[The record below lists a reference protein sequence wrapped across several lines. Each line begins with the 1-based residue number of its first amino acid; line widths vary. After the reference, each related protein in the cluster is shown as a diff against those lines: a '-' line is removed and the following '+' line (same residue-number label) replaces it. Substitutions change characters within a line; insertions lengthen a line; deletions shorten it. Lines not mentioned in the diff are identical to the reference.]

1 MRMGYDLVLEQ
12 QQKLI
17 MTPELRLAL
26 KILQLPTIELED
38 LVKQELE
45 TNPVL
50 DLIEDTSE
58 EKTEDND
65 VNDQEKKK
73 LLEEIDWKEYFQY
86 QGKSYCLEN
95 TGIDESQETS
105 YENFICY
112 SDTLKDHLLFQLR
125 ALKLSKCERA
135 IGEYIIES
143 LDDNG
148 YLSSSIEQI
157 SEVLSLDK
165 KKVEKVL
172 KIIQTFEPL
181 GVGAQ
186 NLIDCLLIQVNAL
199 GLADNNLVTIIKDHL
214 DDIAANR
221 LQNIAKRLSISVLD
235 VQDYSD
241 IIKGLE
247 PKPGRS
253 FFCGTENRYIIPD
266 VFVDKIDGEYIIT
279 INDSYG
285 SKLMVN
291 KYYRSII
298 NNADKSSDTM
308 SFINDKLSS
317 AMWLIKSLE
326 QRKNTL
332 YKVVKAI
339 IDYQIDFFEKGGR
352 YLKTMTLKDIAD
364 EVQVHESTVSRA
376 ISGKYAQTPRGIFE
390 IKYFFK
396 SGVGSQSGE
405 DISSESIKKMIKSII
420 DEEDTTKP
428 ISDQAI
434 AEILAQKGIKISR
447 RTVAKYRDEIGIP
460 SSSRRKRY

>member
-1 MRMGYDLVLEQ
+1 MRMGYDLILEQ

-26 KILQLPTIELED
+26 KILQLPTIELEE

-50 DLIEDTSE
+50 DVIEDNQE
-58 EKTEDND
+58 EKAENPDKD
-65 VNDQEKKK
+65 RKEEKSTI
-73 LLEEIDWKEYFQY
+73 EEIDWKEYFQY

-95 TGIDESQETS
+95 TGIDDSQEMN
-105 YENFICY
+105 YDNLICY
-112 SDTLKDHLLFQLR
+112 SDTLKDHLLFQLNT
-125 ALKLSKCERA
+125 LKLGKCDRI

-148 YLSSSIEQI
+148 YLCTTIDQI
-157 SEVLSLDK
+157 SSVLSASK
-165 KKVEKVL
+165 ERVEKVL
-172 KIIQTFEPL
+172 RIIQTFEPI
-181 GVGAQ
+181 GVGAL
-186 NLIDCLLIQVNAL
+186 NLMDCLLIQIHAL
-199 GLADNNLVTIIKDHL
+199 GIADENLEIIIKDHL
-214 DDIAANR
+214 DDIAGNR
-221 LQNIAKRLSISVLD
+221 LQNIAKKLSITVAE

-241 IIKGLE
+241 IIKSLE

-253 FFCGTENRYIIPD
+253 FFCGTECRYVIPD
-266 VFVDKIDGEYIIT
+266 VFVEKIENEYIIT
-279 INDSYG
+279 INDNYS
-285 SKLMVN
+285 SRLMVN
-291 KYYRSII
+291 QYYKSII
-298 NNADKSSDTM
+298 NTEDKSSEAL

-317 AMWLIKSLE
+317 ALWLIKSLE

-332 YKVVKAI
+332 YRVVKAI
-339 IDYQIDFFEKGGR
+339 IDYQRDFFEKGDS
-352 YLKTMTLKDIAD
+352 YLKTMTLKNIAD

-376 ISGKYAQTPRGIFE
+376 ISGKYAQTPRGIFV

-396 SGVGSQSGE
+396 SGVGNEEGE
-405 DISSESIKKMIKSII
+405 DISSESIKKMMRSII
-420 DEEDTTKP
+420 DKEDTSKP

-434 AEILAQKGIKISR
+434 ADLLAEKGIKISR

>member
-1 MRMGYDLVLEQ
+1 MRMGYDLILEQ

-26 KILQLPTIELED
+26 KILQLPTIELEE

-50 DLIEDTSE
+50 DVIEDNQE
-58 EKTEDND
+58 EKAENPDKD
-65 VNDQEKKK
+65 RDEEKSTI
-73 LLEEIDWKEYFQY
+73 EEIDWKEYFQY

-95 TGIDESQETS
+95 TGIDDSQEMN
-105 YENFICY
+105 YDNLICY
-112 SDTLKDHLLFQLR
+112 SDTLKDHLLFQLNT
-125 ALKLSKCERA
+125 LKLGKCDRI

-148 YLSSSIEQI
+148 YLCTTIDQI
-157 SEVLSLDK
+157 SSVLSASK
-165 KKVEKVL
+165 ERVEKVL
-172 KIIQTFEPL
+172 RIIQTFEPI
-181 GVGAQ
+181 GVGAL
-186 NLIDCLLIQVNAL
+186 NLMDCLLIQIHAL
-199 GLADNNLVTIIKDHL
+199 GIADENLESIIKDHL
-214 DDIAANR
+214 DDIAGNR
-221 LQNIAKRLSISVLD
+221 LQNIAKKLSITVAE
-235 VQDYSD
+235 VQEYSD
-241 IIKGLE
+241 IIKSLE

-253 FFCGTENRYIIPD
+253 FFCGTECRYVIPD
-266 VFVDKIDGEYIIT
+266 VFVEKIENEYIIT
-279 INDSYG
+279 INDNYS
-285 SKLMVN
+285 SRLMVN
-291 KYYRSII
+291 QYYKSII
-298 NNADKSSDTM
+298 NTEDKSSEAL

-317 AMWLIKSLE
+317 ALWLIKSLE

-332 YKVVKAI
+332 YRVVKAI
-339 IDYQIDFFEKGGR
+339 IDYQRDFFEKGDS
-352 YLKTMTLKDIAD
+352 YLKTMTLRNIAD

-396 SGVGSQSGE
+396 SGVGNEEGE
-405 DISSESIKKMIKSII
+405 DISSESIKKMMRSII
-420 DEEDTTKP
+420 DKEDTSKP

-434 AEILAQKGIKISR
+434 ADLLAEKGIKISR

>member
-1 MRMGYDLVLEQ
+1 MRMGYDLILEQ

-26 KILQLPTIELED
+26 KILQLPTIELEE

-50 DLIEDTSE
+50 DVIEDNQE
-58 EKTEDND
+58 EKAENPDKD
-65 VNDQEKKK
+65 RDEEKSTI
-73 LLEEIDWKEYFQY
+73 EEIDWKEYFQY

-95 TGIDESQETS
+95 TGIDDSQEMN
-105 YENFICY
+105 YDNLICY
-112 SDTLKDHLLFQLR
+112 SDTLKDHLLFQLNT
-125 ALKLSKCERA
+125 LKLGKCDRI

-148 YLSSSIEQI
+148 YLCTTIDQI
-157 SEVLSLDK
+157 SSVLSASK
-165 KKVEKVL
+165 ERVEKVL
-172 KIIQTFEPL
+172 RIIQTFEPI
-181 GVGAQ
+181 GVGAL
-186 NLIDCLLIQVNAL
+186 NLMDCLLIQIHAL
-199 GLADNNLVTIIKDHL
+199 GIADENLESIIKDHL
-214 DDIAANR
+214 DDIAGNR
-221 LQNIAKRLSISVLD
+221 LQNIAKKLSITVAE
-235 VQDYSD
+235 VQEYSD
-241 IIKGLE
+241 IIKSLE

-253 FFCGTENRYIIPD
+253 FFCGTECRYVIPD
-266 VFVDKIDGEYIIT
+266 VFVEKIENEYIIT
-279 INDSYG
+279 INDNYS
-285 SKLMVN
+285 SRLMVN
-291 KYYRSII
+291 QYYKSII
-298 NNADKSSDTM
+298 NTEDKSSEAL

-317 AMWLIKSLE
+317 ALWLIKSLE

-332 YKVVKAI
+332 YRVVKAI
-339 IDYQIDFFEKGGR
+339 VDYQRDFFEKGDS
-352 YLKTMTLKDIAD
+352 YLKTMTLRNIAD

-396 SGVGSQSGE
+396 SGVGNEEGE
-405 DISSESIKKMIKSII
+405 DISSESIKKMMRSII
-420 DEEDTTKP
+420 DKEDTSKP

-434 AEILAQKGIKISR
+434 ADLLAEKGIKISR

>member
-1 MRMGYDLVLEQ
+1 MRMGYDLILEQ

-26 KILQLPTIELED
+26 KILQLPTIELEE

-50 DLIEDTSE
+50 DVIEDNQE
-58 EKTEDND
+58 EKAENPDKD
-65 VNDQEKKK
+65 RKEEKSTI
-73 LLEEIDWKEYFQY
+73 EEIDWKEYFQY

-95 TGIDESQETS
+95 TGIDDSQEMN
-105 YENFICY
+105 YDNLICY
-112 SDTLKDHLLFQLR
+112 SDTLKDHLLFQLNT
-125 ALKLSKCERA
+125 LKLGKCDRI

-148 YLSSSIEQI
+148 YLCTTIDQI
-157 SEVLSLDK
+157 SSVLSASK
-165 KKVEKVL
+165 ERVEKVL
-172 KIIQTFEPL
+172 RIIQTFEPI
-181 GVGAQ
+181 GVGAL
-186 NLIDCLLIQVNAL
+186 NLMDCLLIQIHAL
-199 GLADNNLVTIIKDHL
+199 GIADENLEIIIKDHL
-214 DDIAANR
+214 DDIAGNR
-221 LQNIAKRLSISVLD
+221 LQNIAKKLSITVAE

-241 IIKGLE
+241 IIKSLE

-253 FFCGTENRYIIPD
+253 FFCGTECRYVIPD
-266 VFVDKIDGEYIIT
+266 VFVEKIENEYIIT
-279 INDSYG
+279 INDNYS
-285 SKLMVN
+285 SRLMVN
-291 KYYRSII
+291 QYYKSII
-298 NNADKSSDTM
+298 NTEDKSSEAL

-317 AMWLIKSLE
+317 ALWLIKSLE

-332 YKVVKAI
+332 YRVVKAI
-339 IDYQIDFFEKGGR
+339 IDYQRDFFEKGDS
-352 YLKTMTLKDIAD
+352 YLKTMTLKNIAD

-396 SGVGSQSGE
+396 SGVGNEEGE
-405 DISSESIKKMIKSII
+405 DISSESIKKMMRSII
-420 DEEDTTKP
+420 DKEDTSKP

-434 AEILAQKGIKISR
+434 ADLLAEKGIKISR